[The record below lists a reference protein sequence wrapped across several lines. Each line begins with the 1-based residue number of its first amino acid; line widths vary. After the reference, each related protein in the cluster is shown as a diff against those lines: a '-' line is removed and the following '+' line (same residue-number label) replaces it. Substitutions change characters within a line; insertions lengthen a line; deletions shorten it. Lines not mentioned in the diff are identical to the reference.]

1 MLPAAAVDVATAC
14 REMWWVNG
22 GREREKRRRESGR
35 EKIFGEPVKEG
46 RRFGEEEGR
55 ERKKSSVLCFSL
67 RLCIFFLLLLMWQ
80 LLIGCCKCCVLRII
94 RTKVKFIYVSKY
106 KNSTT

>member
-1 MLPAAAVDVATAC
+1 VGQ
-14 REMWWVNG
+14 WW
-22 GREREKRRRESGR
+22 ERKRRRESGR

-67 RLCIFFLLLLMWQ
+67 RLCIFFSFADVAAFDW
-80 LLIGCCKCCVLRII
+80 VL
-94 RTKVKFIYVSKY
+94 
-106 KNSTT
+106 